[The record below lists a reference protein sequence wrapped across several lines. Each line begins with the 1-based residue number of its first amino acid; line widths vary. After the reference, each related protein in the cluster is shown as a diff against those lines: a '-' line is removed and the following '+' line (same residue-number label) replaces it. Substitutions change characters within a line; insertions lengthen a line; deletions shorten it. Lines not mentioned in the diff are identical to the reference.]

1 MIGKEHGMI
10 FNSLKTEAFINDF
23 YDDLLDAYNNQYL
36 DQDFVD
42 RLRAKDEYYS
52 DPHSV
57 WTTEIW
63 DYFDER
69 SEEQYYNHLESLNG

>member
-1 MIGKEHGMI
+1 MK
-10 FNSLKTEAFINDF
+10 FNSLKTLAFIEDF

-36 DQDFVD
+36 DQEFVD
-42 RLRAKDEYYS
+42 RLRMKEEYYS

-63 DYFDER
+63 DYFDLKAEQDWER
-69 SEEQYYNHLESLNG
+69 RNSYDG